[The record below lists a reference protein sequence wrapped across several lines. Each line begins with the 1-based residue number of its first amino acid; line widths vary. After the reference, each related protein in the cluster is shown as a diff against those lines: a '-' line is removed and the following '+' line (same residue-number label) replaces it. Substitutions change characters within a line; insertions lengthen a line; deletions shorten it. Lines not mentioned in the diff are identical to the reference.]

1 MTKNY
6 KEKAYLNKQNNTIK
20 QLLKPKTKHHPILF
34 PDKYAYC
41 EVLHMIANISNT
53 TIQKKPKICK
63 ENKIIG

>member
-20 QLLKPKTKHHPILF
+20 QLLKSKTKHHPILF

-53 TIQKKPKICK
+53 TIQKNLKSAKRIK
-63 ENKIIG
+63 L